1 MTVPVTL
8 SKSDVMSTQFKGLDL
23 ENINVADKKKFRIN
37 YGVKVKDINN
47 ERLSAYSNDLKG
59 GIILSIGNVKAIDV
73 ETVSK
78 ALSNLDENQTI
89 QIEMLTV
96 NGQVIRLIL

>member
-1 MTVPVTL
+1 
-8 SKSDVMSTQFKGLDL
+8 
-23 ENINVADKKKFRIN
+23 
-37 YGVKVKDINN
+37 
-47 ERLSAYSNDLKG
+47 
-59 GIILSIGNVKAIDV
+59 VKAVDV

-78 ALSNLDENQTI
+78 ALSNLDENQTV

>member
-1 MTVPVTL
+1 L
-8 SKSDVMSTQFKGLDL
+8 EL
-23 ENINVADKKKFRIN
+23 ENIGAADKKKFRIS
-37 YGVKVKDINN
+37 YGVKIREIDNDKLRAYANDI
-47 ERLSAYSNDLKG
+47 KG
-59 GIILSIGNVKAIDV
+59 GIILSIGNSKAIDV

-78 ALSNLDENQTI
+78 ALSNIDENQAV